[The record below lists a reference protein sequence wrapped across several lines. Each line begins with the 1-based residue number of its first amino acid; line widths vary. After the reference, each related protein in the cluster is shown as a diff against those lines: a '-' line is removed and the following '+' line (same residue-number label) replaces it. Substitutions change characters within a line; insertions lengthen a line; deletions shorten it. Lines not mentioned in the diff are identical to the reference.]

1 MAQLPEYI
9 VGIPTAKRLKAQRV
23 ALINQYYAK
32 LLKELQAEH
41 RNVKGNNY
49 VVNDFLNAQIFIT
62 GDSLKKARN
71 AAANTWQ
78 STYAVKHL
86 KEIIKK
92 AKPLDGKGLQVD
104 VTHGNTQTKNG
115 YIKTIIV
122 YHNFTN
128 LTVDYLNFWVKLTIG
143 VTTSGK
149 HIQYAVNK
157 IELT

>member
-62 GDSLKKARN
+62 GDSLKRLA
-71 AAANTWQ
+71 T
-78 STYAVKHL
+78 L
-86 KEIIKK
+86 LLI
-92 AKPLDGKGLQVD
+92 P
-104 VTHGNTQTKNG
+104 GNLLMLLS
-115 YIKTIIV
+115 I
-122 YHNFTN
+122 
-128 LTVDYLNFWVKLTIG
+128 
-143 VTTSGK
+143 
-149 HIQYAVNK
+149 
-157 IELT
+157 